1 MYYLYIIQCADGSF
15 YTGITTDL
23 KRRIKEHTTSVLGAK
38 YTRTRKPVR
47 LVYIK
52 EFPDRSESS
61 KEEARIKKLSRTE
74 KIELIKS
81 ARKEHVAKLRIK
93 KKHTHREYLEN
104 KEHARE
110 LITAEVE
117 RMNLQYGF
125 MYGKIAIRNQKTRWG
140 SCSKKRNLNFNYKLI
155 HVSKEEMEY
164 VIVHELCHVAELNH
178 GKHFWE
184 LVARTIPEYKAI
196 RSNMKKKGIDYV

>member
-1 MYYLYIIQCADGSF
+1 MYYLYIVQCADGSF
-15 YTGITTDL
+15 YTGITTDV

-81 ARKEHVAKLRIK
+81 ARKEHVAKLRLK

-104 KEHARE
+104 KEKARE

-117 RMNLQYGF
+117 RMNLPYGF

-155 HVSKEEMEY
+155 HLPKEEMEY
-164 VIVHELCHVAELNH
+164 VIVHELCHVAEFNH

-184 LVARTIPEYKAI
+184 LVARTVPEYKAI
-196 RSNMKKKGIDYV
+196 RSHMKKKGIDYV

>member
-1 MYYLYIIQCADGSF
+1 MYYLYIVQCADGSF

-81 ARKEHVAKLRIK
+81 ARKEHVAKLRLK

-104 KEHARE
+104 KEQARE

-155 HVSKEEMEY
+155 HLSKEEMEY
-164 VIVHELCHVAELNH
+164 VIVHELCHVAEFNH

-196 RSNMKKKGIDYV
+196 RSNMKKKGMDYV

>member
-23 KRRIKEHTTSVLGAK
+23 KRRIKEHNTSVLGAK

-74 KIELIKS
+74 KVELIKS

-104 KEHARE
+104 KEQARE

-117 RMNLQYGF
+117 RMNLPYGF

-164 VIVHELCHVAELNH
+164 VIVHELCHVAEFNH

-196 RSNMKKKGIDYV
+196 RSNMKKKGMDYV

>member
-1 MYYLYIIQCADGSF
+1 MYYLYIVQCADASF

-23 KRRIKEHTTSVLGAK
+23 KRRIKEHNTVLGAK

-61 KEEARIKKLSRTE
+61 KEEARIKSLTRIE

-81 ARKEHVAKLRIK
+81 ARKEHLAKLRIK
-93 KKHTHREYLEN
+93 KKHKHKEYLEN
-104 KEHARE
+104 REQARI
-110 LITAEVE
+110 LITREIE
-117 RMNLQYGF
+117 RMNLHYGF
-125 MYGKIAIRNQKTRWG
+125 IYGKIAVRNQKTRWG
-140 SCSKKRNLNFNYKLI
+140 SCSKKGNLNFNYKLL
-155 HVSKEEMEY
+155 HLSKKEREY
-164 VIVHELCHVAELNH
+164 VIVHELCHLAEFNH

-184 LVARTIPEYKAI
+184 LVARTIPKYKTI
-196 RSNMKKKGIDYV
+196 RSKMKKNGIDFLF